1 MQRDLGRVKDP
12 RGSGHGDR
20 SRDGPNRARRTC
32 LAVPGSNARMMEKAQ
47 GLGADQVFLDL
58 EDAVAPSAKESARP
72 GVVDALVGGDW
83 RGAVRTVR
91 VNATSTPWTLGDVL
105 AVVEGAGEHLDT
117 LMLPKV
123 SAPADVQWLDLT
135 LTQLERALGLPAG
148 RIGIDVQIEDARGLL
163 AVEAIVA
170 ASPRVE
176 ALHFGPGDFQASL
189 GMRTLA
195 VGALHPDY
203 PGDQLHHVFMTL
215 LVAARAHD
223 VQVLDGP
230 FTAIPDL
237 DGLRDSA
244 RRVAALGLDGKWVLH
259 PTQVEVVNDVFTPDR
274 ADFDRAVAL
283 LDAYEHA
290 TSAAGGGRGAVMHDG
305 EMIDEAS
312 RRMALVVAARGR
324 AAGLTGS
331 GGAHGHAG
339 AQ

>member
-1 MQRDLGRVKDP
+1 MTDAPHVAGR
-12 RGSGHGDR
+12 
-20 SRDGPNRARRTC
+20 RARRTC
-32 LAVPGSNARMMEKAQ
+32 LAVPGSSEKMMTKAQ

-58 EDAVAPSAKESARP
+58 EDAVAASAKEAARP
-72 GVVDALVGGDW
+72 GVVAALTGGDW

-91 VNATSTPWTLGDVL
+91 VNATTTPWTLGDVL
-105 AVVEGAGEHLDT
+105 AVVEGAGEQLDT
-117 LMLPKV
+117 VMLPKV
-123 SAPADVQWLDLT
+123 STPAEVQWLDLT
-135 LTQLERALGLPAG
+135 LTQLERGLGLPVG
-148 RIGIDVQIEDARGLL
+148 GIGVDVQIEDARGLL

-176 ALHFGPGDFQASL
+176 AVHFGPGDFQASL

-259 PTQVEVVNDVFTPDR
+259 PTQVDVVNEVFSP
-274 ADFDRAVAL
+274 AQEDFDRATAL
-283 LDAYEHA
+283 LDAYDHA
-290 TSAAGGGRGAVMHDG
+290 TSAAGGARGAVMHDG

-312 RRMALVVAARGR
+312 RAMALVVVARGR
-324 AAGLTGS
+324 AAGLTATGR
-331 GGAHGHAG
+331 
-339 AQ
+339 